1 MPDYI
6 KLDSEKISEAVKT
19 IMDLGGHGILK
30 CVQCGACS
38 AVCPGV
44 KAGFPVL
51 CRLLIK
57 NVLDGQLEE
66 MIEETSTWGCQAC
79 NRCTEICP
87 QGVRPQEVVFAFR
100 RYQANELA
108 FSTSAIT
115 SQMNLHAYGHAVF
128 TDARE
133 LRKKVGLPEEAP
145 TSAYNE
151 KAQKEIQT
159 LLENGPMGELG
170 LY

>member
-1 MPDYI
+1 MKI
-6 KLDSEKISEAVKT
+6 EQEKITEAVET
-19 IMDLGGHGILK
+19 IKKYGGHGILN

-44 KAGFPVL
+44 KAGFSLL
-51 CRLLIK
+51 CRSLIRSLL
-57 NVLDGQLEE
+57 NGNLEDI
-66 MIEETSTWGCQAC
+66 IEDNSSWGCQAC
-79 NRCTEICP
+79 NRCTEVCP

-115 SQMNLHAYGHAVF
+115 SQMNLYETGHAVF
-128 TDARE
+128 TDPKE
-133 LRKKVGLPEEAP
+133 NRKKVGLPEEPP
-145 TSAYNE
+145 TSAYDE

-159 LLENGPMGELG
+159 LMNKGSMGELG
-170 LY
+170 LF

>member
-1 MPDYI
+1 MIIDQ
-6 KLDSEKISEAVKT
+6 KKIDEAVET
-19 IMDLGGHGILK
+19 IKGYGGHGILD

-44 KAGFPVL
+44 KAGFDML
-51 CRLLIK
+51 CRKLIRHLV
-57 NVLDGQLEE
+57 NGELEE
-66 MIEETSTWGCQAC
+66 IIEESSSWGCQAC
-79 NRCTEICP
+79 NRCTEVCP

-108 FSTSAIT
+108 FSTSSIT
-115 SQMNLHAYGHAVF
+115 SQMNLYETGHAVF
-128 TDARE
+128 TDPKE
-133 LRKKVGLPEEAP
+133 NRKKVGLPEEPP

-159 LLENGPMGELG
+159 LMNNGSMGELG
-170 LY
+170 IF

>member
-1 MPDYI
+1 MIIDQ
-6 KLDSEKISEAVKT
+6 KKIDEAVET
-19 IMDLGGHGILK
+19 IKGYGGHGILD

-44 KAGFPVL
+44 KAGFDML
-51 CRLLIK
+51 CRKLIRHLV
-57 NVLDGQLEE
+57 NGELEE
-66 MIEETSTWGCQAC
+66 IIEESSSWGCQAC
-79 NRCTEICP
+79 NRCTEVCP

-108 FSTSAIT
+108 FSTSSIT
-115 SQMNLHAYGHAVF
+115 SQMNLYETGHAVF
-128 TDARE
+128 TDPKENR
-133 LRKKVGLPEEAP
+133 RKVGLPEEPP

-159 LLENGPMGELG
+159 LMNNSSMGELG
-170 LY
+170 IF